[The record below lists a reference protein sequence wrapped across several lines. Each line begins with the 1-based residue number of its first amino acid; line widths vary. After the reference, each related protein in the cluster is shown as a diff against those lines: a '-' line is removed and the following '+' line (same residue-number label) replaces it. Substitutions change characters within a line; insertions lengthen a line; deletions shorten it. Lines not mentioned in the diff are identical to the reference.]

1 MGWFSDDSS
10 EAQAHD
16 QVTNAPH
23 KAALSHELIASAA
36 SYAAA
41 KAYEKHCE
49 ENGKPAN
56 HKQAVEL
63 LAALTGGIVD
73 RLVET
78 KGLDA
83 IDKAKAKHDAKKKTE
98 DVIVVEDYQS

>member
-1 MGWFSDDSS
+1 
-10 EAQAHD
+10 
-16 QVTNAPH
+16 VTNAPH

-36 SYAAA
+36 SFAAA

-56 HKQAVEL
+56 HKVAVEL
-63 LAALTGGIVD
+63 LAALTGGFVD
-73 RLVET
+73 RIVET

-83 IDKAKAKHDAKKKTE
+83 IDKAKAKHDAKKHTE
-98 DVIVVEDYQS
+98 VALVESQEYVYETSS